1 MSTGH
6 THCLFSPGF
15 SEELIIEQLHSID
28 KGSKMCFQYNWLKEN
43 KSQSTNFLLGC
54 SLQKCTNLWTSFN
67 LKAHSRIGS
76 DLVGYTVWS
85 QGRESHGRGRMY
97 ESHRKALQWVVMLLY
112 IFLCVD
118 HCHLGLSIDLT
129 VRRAF
134 MGLRFRRAFMGLRF
148 SVNPIFCLF
157 LCLMSKKK
165 HAPHVTIRHLSR
177 RD

>member
-85 QGRESHGRGRMY
+85 QGRESHGRGRVY

-165 HAPHVTIRHLSR
+165 HVHHMSPLDT
-177 RD
+177 